1 MLMKCLSKNFFQK
14 NKILIVIIVRLKSRR
29 LKEKAKLPLF
39 GLSLIEIIILRLLKF
54 FDRKQIIICT
64 TKFQNNNFFK
74 KISLKYKIKLFLGSN
89 MNVFKRIIS
98 CQEKFK
104 FNHFVRITGD
114 NPLTDI
120 NSLYKLSR
128 KHIKN
133 NNDYTFTKSISIGL
147 RSEIISIKALRR
159 AHKLAV
165 DPNSSE
171 YMSYFFQNKFFKYEN
186 VKFKNFIPLEK
197 KYSITIDYLKD
208 FFLLKKI
215 ITKKKDIYLSRKK
228 IVHRLR
234 KFSKKINI
242 LDNFSLKNSK
252 YDVRLKI

>member
-1 MLMKCLSKNFFQK
+1 MRSLPKISFQK
-14 NKILIVIIVRLKSRR
+14 NKIAIIIIARLKSKR
-29 LKEKAKLPLF
+29 LKEKAKLSIF
-39 GLSLIEIIILRLLKF
+39 GISLVEIIILRLLRF
-54 FDRKQIIICT
+54 FDGKQIIICT
-64 TKFQNNNFFK
+64 TKSQKNNFFK
-74 KISLKYKIKLFLGSN
+74 DIAFKYKIKLFLGSN
-89 MNVFKRIIS
+89 INIFKRIID
-98 CQEKFK
+98 CQKKFK

-120 NSLYKLSR
+120 NSLYKLSL

-159 AHKLAV
+159 AYKLAI

-171 YMSYFFQNKFFKYEN
+171 YMSYFFQNKNFKYEA
-186 VKFKNFIPLEK
+186 VKFKKFIPSEE

-215 ITKKKDIYLSRKK
+215 VTKKRDIYLSRKK
-228 IVHRLR
+228 IVRRLK
-234 KFSKKINI
+234 KFSNKINI
-242 LDNFSLKNSK
+242 TDNFSLKNSK